1 MVKDKDA
8 RKKLK
13 DKLAAKES
21 KLKKPRKEE
30 LGGKDLFKKILRSD
44 DAFLQFRALI
54 KSIEVK
60 LDTEEIMAEAGR
72 LHSGRLSRTL
82 HGTTPGPEKLLTAT
96 LQDSS
101 YRSRMVEVRVKLV
114 RHRDRLDI
122 ALQATRQYLA
132 MQYREQVSD
141 LKTKGER
148 ESYFDAYL
156 KRGLNLKEELKS
168 TIAQLDDLVK
178 DIDQTAYTYKNAIE
192 CLELL
197 LSRNNDRTKS

>member
-1 MVKDKDA
+1 MALVKDKDA
-8 RKKLK
+8 RKKIT
-13 DKLAAKES
+13 DKLEAKKAKS
-21 KLKKPRKEE
+21 KTAEV
-30 LGGKDLFKKILRSD
+30 GGAELFKKILRSD
-44 DAFLQFRALI
+44 DAFVQFRALV

-60 LDTEEIMAEAGR
+60 LDTEEIMAEAAR

-82 HGTTPGPEKLLTAT
+82 HGTTPGPEKLLNAT

-132 MQYREQVSD
+132 TQYRDQVSD

-156 KRGLNLKEELKS
+156 KRGLHLKEDLKS
-168 TIAQLDDLVK
+168 TISQLDDLVK